1 MRTERKEKRSQRQQS
16 LSERE
21 QEIRLIKIQLGI
33 EMFYTPKPTL
43 ASEIEQ
49 RFKLALA
56 K

>member
-1 MRTERKEKRSQRQQS
+1 MEKRQKRKQRDLNS
-16 LSERE
+16 RE
-21 QEIRLIKIQLGI
+21 EQIRLIKIQLGI